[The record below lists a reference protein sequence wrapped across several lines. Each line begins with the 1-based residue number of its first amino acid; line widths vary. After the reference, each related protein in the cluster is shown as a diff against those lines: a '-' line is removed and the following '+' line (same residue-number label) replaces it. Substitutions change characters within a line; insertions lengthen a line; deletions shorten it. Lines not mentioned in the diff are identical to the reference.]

1 MTIDNTAHVVI
12 VKPEPLT
19 FHILRIPTDC
29 LLLKGQIHDDQCLVC
44 LTVYIGNST
53 FDHPLNQFSLPL
65 LILDER
71 GTGKE
76 VHIVHQIVTIKFC
89 QSVHTAFTDLCP

>member
-12 VKPEPLT
+12 VKLKSFT

-29 LLLKGQIHDDQCLVC
+29 LLLKCQIHDDQCLVC
-44 LTVYIGNST
+44 FTIYIDNTT

-65 LILDER
+65 LILDEC

-76 VHIVHQIVTIKFC
+76 VHIVH
-89 QSVHTAFTDLCP
+89 